1 MIDRE
6 NDGRFIDII
15 PDLACDSAITRC
27 VRRSALTFGGSPS
40 AVRAAASR

>member
-15 PDLACDSAITRC
+15 PDLACDSAIEERKKHG
-27 VRRSALTFGGSPS
+27 RMALHNSR
-40 AVRAAASR
+40 AV